1 MRPFLFILLFACTL
15 SSCKSPRQSGGYNLG
30 FEDIYKDSA
39 IGWKGYTLNDS
50 TIYTAKLDSQIFRSG
65 AYSASIAF
73 ESGKPR
79 FSTWARFLTKKYA
92 GDSITLSGFIKTE
105 NVTDGYAGLWMRID
119 PYIAFDNMYQR
130 GAKGTTDW
138 TEYRITLPLDPEK
151 TDKIVFGGMLV
162 GKGKM
167 WLDDLKISIDGKDIS
182 ELQPM
187 ATAPA
192 EDDREFDKAS
202 LVTINK
208 SDSNTVHT
216 LYQMGLVWGYL
227 KYHHPNVIKGDYNW
241 DYELFRVLP
250 KLLKAPSANRDS
262 ILLNWI
268 DTLGKVPNAPKKA
281 VTDSISIQP
290 DLSWIKRS
298 GFSENLQRVLLNLSK
313 VESPAEDQYYV
324 SKTRASNVQIE
335 HERPYMQM
343 PFTDDG
349 YRILAL
355 YRYWNIIQYFFPY
368 KSDIGTDWKITL
380 KKFIPKFLNAK
391 NELAYKLVLMEL
403 AGQIHDSHAFFDF
416 DYAIHNFLGARQL
429 PVRLKFI
436 GNQPVITGFLD
447 EALAQAND
455 LQIGDILVKINGQ
468 PVATIVNKLIPYTPA
483 SNKWTQLRDI
493 AGSLTRTNDSIMSLD
508 IIRMGKQQHK
518 TVSSYNPGV
527 FQPRKE
533 FSMLNLPYKWVENN
547 IGYIDHGKLKTRD
560 LTTIFEKFKD
570 AKAII
575 IDLRNYPSDNLMY
588 TLPQF
593 LLPETKPFVKILV
606 PDMRNP
612 GSFSYMASF
621 KTGNARSDYY
631 RGKVVLLID
640 ETTQSSSE
648 YHAMAYRTAPN
659 CVVIGTPSAGADG
672 NVSEIIL
679 PGYVKT
685 RFSGIGIFYPDG
697 RPTQR
702 TGIIPDIMVRPTVA
716 GIIARRD
723 EVLEKAKSVILQ

>member
-1 MRPFLFILLFACTL
+1 MRSFLFILLFACTL
-15 SSCKSPRQSGGYNLG
+15 FSCKSPRQSGGYNLG

-39 IGWKGYTLNDS
+39 IGWKGNSINDS
-50 TIYTAKLDSQIFRSG
+50 TIYTAKLDSKIFRSG

-73 ESGKPR
+73 EGGKPQ
-79 FSTWARFLTKKYA
+79 FSTWVRFLTKKYA

-119 PYIAFDNMYQR
+119 PHIAFDNMHQR

-167 WLDDLKISIDGKDIS
+167 WLDDLKISIDGKDVS

-192 EDDREFDKAS
+192 EEDREFDKAS

-208 SDSNTVHT
+208 NDSNTVHT
-216 LYQMGLVWGYL
+216 LYQLGLVWGYL
-227 KYHHPNVIKGDYNW
+227 KYHHPNVTKGDYNW

-268 DTLGKVPNAPKKA
+268 DTLGKVSNATKKA
-281 VTDSISIQP
+281 ANDSMIVQP

-298 GFSENLQRVLLNLSK
+298 GFSEDLQRVLLNLSK
-313 VESPAEDQYYV
+313 VESPSEDQYYV

-343 PFTDDG
+343 SFTDDG

-368 KSDIGTDWKITL
+368 KGDIGTDWKITL

-391 NELAYKLVLMEL
+391 NELTYKLALLEL

-416 DYAIHNFLGARQL
+416 DYAVHNFLGARQL

-436 GNQPVITGFLD
+436 NNQPVITGFSD
-447 EALAQAND
+447 ENLAQAND

-468 PVATIVNKLIPYTPA
+468 PVATIVNKLRPYTPA
-483 SNKWTQLRDI
+483 SNNWTQLRDI

-518 TVSSYNPGV
+518 TVLSYNPGV

-560 LTTIFEKFKD
+560 LTTIFEKFKE
-570 AKAII
+570 AKGII
-575 IDLRNYPSDNLMY
+575 IDLRNYPSDYLVY
-588 TLPQF
+588 TLPEF
-593 LLPETKPFVKILV
+593 LLPELKPFVKILV
-606 PDMRNP
+606 PYIHHP

-621 KTGNARSDYY
+621 KTGNVRSDYY

-648 YHAMAYRTAPN
+648 YHAMAYRTAPD
-659 CVVIGTPSAGADG
+659 CVVIGTPSAGTDG

-702 TGIIPDIMVRPTVA
+702 TGIIPDIMIQPTVA
-716 GIIARRD
+716 GIIAGRD
-723 EVLEKAKSVILQ
+723 EILEKAKEVILQ